1 MFVTIDD
8 LVAEVQKIGNRYQM
22 NFQENRD
29 TVSTELGNMKKA
41 DYRSQYEAQALSL
54 RYEDGLLVKE
64 VGENIG
70 VCESYAGDLIRSGIV
85 HMAYTLANKEP
96 CALL

>member
-85 HMAYTLANKEP
+85 HLACTLARKKRYTLV
-96 CALL
+96 